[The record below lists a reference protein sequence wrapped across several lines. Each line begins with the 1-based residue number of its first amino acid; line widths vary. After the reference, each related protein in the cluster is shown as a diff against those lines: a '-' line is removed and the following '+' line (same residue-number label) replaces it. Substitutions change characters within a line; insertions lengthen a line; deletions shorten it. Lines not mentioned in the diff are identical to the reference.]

1 MFFLYLKGQLV
12 RTDLTVV
19 QFKEIERLCQLIK
32 KVIDEETIKV
42 ENIQI
47 FKVYDGYELEAQCQ
61 KEDCNSPV
69 NLNVQVAN
77 GRGNISYSLKCSNH
91 Y

>member
-1 MFFLYLKGQLV
+1 MNLKGQLV
-12 RTDLTVV
+12 RKDLTAF

-32 KVIDEETIKV
+32 KEIDKQNIKI

-47 FKVYDGYELEAQCQ
+47 IKVHDGYQLEAQCL

-69 NLNVQVAN
+69 NLKVQVTN
-77 GRGNISYSLKCSNH
+77 GKGNISFHLKCSNH